1 MPQGSFS
8 SLVDMQQKSCSAYSD
23 QPLFGEKKDGQWSW
37 TSFSEFGQQVD
48 HARAGLA
55 VRGVQANDHV
65 AMIANNST
73 EWAVS
78 AYATYGLLGR
88 FVPMYEVQLPK
99 DWKFILNDCS
109 AKVVITANEDIYKK
123 VQALRDQLPALAHV
137 VCLTLPDTHED
148 SWGALIQAGI
158 NNPSPAQLPTRE
170 SLAGLIYTSG
180 TTGNPKGVQLSH
192 GNFISN
198 VNAVHSIFPMDQADC
213 SLSFLPWAHSFGQT
227 AELHCMLSMGAS
239 IALAE
244 SVEKLLD
251 NLAEVKPTI
260 LFSVPRIFNRIYD
273 SLQKRMADEK
283 PVTKF
288 MFERG
293 IKVAAQKRKLD
304 EQGKSS
310 LLNSI
315 QFNFFDKVVFSKVR
329 DRFGGRLKY
338 AFSGGAALSTE
349 VAEFIDNMGI
359 TVFEGYG
366 LTETSP
372 IASANYP
379 NNRKIGTIGKP
390 LPGVELYVI
399 DSDEKILPSNT
410 EGELVVV
417 GPNVMQGYHNLPE
430 KTAEVIFDLNGK
442 RAFKTG
448 DMGQIGSDGFVRI
461 TGRVKEQY
469 KLENGKYVVPSP
481 LEEILQLS
489 GLISQICIFGFNK
502 PFNIGLVVPDVEA
515 VLKWAD
521 EEGLPI
527 KTAEDMVDS
536 DAVKERLLA
545 EIQKYGADFKGYERP
560 KKLIIIPEEFST
572 ANDMLTPSL
581 KLKRRNVIK
590 KFQKQIDA
598 VYAAPRKA
606 S

>member
-1 MPQGSFS
+1 MPQASFS
-8 SLVDMQQKSCSAYSD
+8 SLVDMQQQSCKAYSD
-23 QPLFGEKKDGQWSW
+23 QPLFGEKKNGEWSW
-37 TSFSEFGQQVD
+37 TSFSQFGELVD
-48 HARAGLA
+48 QARGGLA
-55 VRGVQANDHV
+55 ARGVQANDHV

-78 AYATYGLLGR
+78 AYATYGLR
-88 FVPMYEVQLPK
+88 AQFVPMYEVQLPK
-99 DWKFILNDCS
+99 DWKYILNDCS
-109 AKVVITANEDIYKK
+109 AKVVFTANEEIYGKI
-123 VQALRDQLPALAHV
+123 QAMRDELPALAHV
-137 VCLTLPDTHED
+137 ICLSLPESNED
-148 SWGALIQAGI
+148 SWPALIRDGI
-158 NNPSPAQLPTRE
+158 ANPTPAQLPTRE
-170 SLAGLIYTSG
+170 ELAGLIYTSG
-180 TTGNPKGVQLSH
+180 TTGKPKGVQLSH

-198 VNAVHSIFPMDQADC
+198 VNAVHSIFPMDEADL

-244 SVEKLLD
+244 SVEKLLE
-251 NLAEVKPTI
+251 NLSEVKPTI

-273 SLQKRMADEK
+273 SLQKRMADET
-283 PVTKF
+283 PVTRF

-293 IKVAAQKRKLD
+293 IKVAAQKRELD

-310 LLNSI
+310 ILNSI
-315 QFNFFDKVVFSKVR
+315 QFSFFDKVVFSKVR

-390 LPGVELYVI
+390 LPGVELYVV
-399 DSDEKILPSNT
+399 DTHDKVLPSNT

-417 GPNVMQGYHNLPE
+417 GPNVMQGYHNLPD

-448 DMGQIGSDGFVRI
+448 DIGQIGSDGFVRI
-461 TGRVKEQY
+461 TGRLKEQY

-481 LEEILQLS
+481 LEEVLQLS
-489 GLISQICIFGFNK
+489 GMITQICIYGHNK

-515 VLKWAD
+515 VLKWAHA
-521 EEGLPI
+521 EGLPI
-527 KTAEDMVDS
+527 ETAEDMVDS
-536 DAVKERLLA
+536 DAVKERLLI
-545 EIQKYGADFKGYERP
+545 EINKYGEDFKGYERP
-560 KKLIIIPEEFST
+560 KKLVIIPEEFST

-590 KFQKQIDA
+590 AFKAEIDA
-598 VYAAPRKA
+598 VYAA